1 MLVCM
6 FFSFYL
12 FMLLC
17 VSPLAYTI
25 YMFHTLTTLLVLKV
39 PLNTNQPSNSP
50 NNYDD
55 DDDDDDSD
63 AYIIVQA
70 DAES

>member
-1 MLVCM
+1 MFVCM
-6 FFSFYL
+6 FFFFIL
-12 FMLLC
+12 FVYVTMC
-17 VSPLAYTI
+17 FPLAYT
-25 YMFHTLTTLLVLKV
+25 HDTTCAESAVKH
-39 PLNTNQPSNSP
+39 QPTSNKP

>member
-1 MLVCM
+1 
-6 FFSFYL
+6 
-12 FMLLC
+12 
-17 VSPLAYTI
+17 
-25 YMFHTLTTLLVLKV
+25 MFHTLTTLLVLKV